1 MQNGADDI
9 KKHKWFTT
17 GSEAS
22 YWEDMIAKKI
32 PPPIKPDVGADNDT
46 GNFEKYPDSQDGSSA
61 AIDQRDQELFS
72 DF

>member
-1 MQNGADDI
+1 
-9 KKHKWFTT
+9 
-17 GSEAS
+17 
-22 YWEDMIAKKI
+22 MIAKKI